1 MERTRGRRAF
11 WLWGA
16 FLCGLTPT
24 LARAEVQVE
33 GTLAVVRIT
42 TSQAT
47 ISDVLAAVTKTF
59 NVKSRMA
66 IPLEPT
72 ASASY
77 SGSFEQVISRL
88 LNGYNYVIKREQGTT
103 EIIVLGEHGA
113 FPIAPPPPSSRRQA
127 RGIP

>member
-1 MERTRGRRAF
+1 MERTRVGVRSGC
-11 WLWGA
+11 GA
-16 FLCGLTPT
+16 RSCAALTPT
-24 LARAEVQVE
+24 FARAEV
-33 GTLAVVRIT
+33 
-42 TSQAT
+42 QAT

-66 IPLEPT
+66 IPLEPA

-88 LNGYNYVIKREQGTT
+88 LDGYNYVIKTEQGTT

-113 FPIAPPPPSSRRQA
+113 FPIAPPPLSSRRRA